1 MRHVAG
7 ENRINYT
14 GQHVY
19 SGRFHCVRVCVRAC
33 VRACVC
39 ACVRVCVRACV
50 CMRERMFLAH
60 IVINNC

>member
-19 SGRFHCVRVCVRAC
+19 SGRFHWLCVRVCVRAC
-33 VRACVC
+33 M
-39 ACVRVCVRACV
+39 RVCVRACV